1 MYVYLVTQSVQL
13 LETPWTGAQ
22 QAPLS
27 MRFPSV
33 SQEHW
38 SGLLFPPPEDLA
50 NPGIQS
56 MSSASPPL
64 VGKFFTTEPPGKLRL
79 NIYFNSVL
87 VSTTLLVPC

>member
-1 MYVYLVTQSVQL
+1 MYLVTQSVQL
-13 LETPWTGAQ
+13 LETPWTGAR

-33 SQEHW
+33 SHEYW
-38 SGLLFPPPEDLA
+38 SGLPFPPPEDLA
-50 NPGIQS
+50 NPGIEPT
-56 MSSASPPL
+56 SSASPPL

-87 VSTTLLVPC
+87 LSTSLLVPC